1 MRHMMTA
8 AVAVALMTCQAA
20 AQLSIQVQSF
30 PPGQEVK
37 PGVAVILILSGL
49 QEGQEAVWH
58 HGQIEGDLVLDFGSS
73 KHRLFAGTKP
83 GPRTFVVQ
91 VPSAGADPF
100 TVCQFQYGGKEDP
113 DPDPLPIPGPKLLL
127 IIEES
132 DPENRTPE
140 LGNLLDRLRHDADD
154 GWLSKQGH
162 TLLTLDQN
170 SNDPIVKK
178 TLKPDDV
185 LPMLVLFRE
194 GRKLWWGPLPS
205 KFDAV
210 LQVVKVH

>member
-1 MRHMMTA
+1 MRHAMTA
-8 AVAVALMTCQAA
+8 AVLVALTACQAA

-37 PGVAVILILSGL
+37 PGVAVVLILIGL
-49 QEGQEAVWH
+49 QEGQEAIWH
-58 HGQIEGDLVLDFGSS
+58 HGQVEGDLVLDFGSS
-73 KHRLFAGTKP
+73 KYRLFAGVKP

-91 VPSAGADPF
+91 VPAAGADPF

-113 DPDPLPIPGPKLLL
+113 DPDPPPPPGPKLLL
-127 IIEES
+127 VIEES
-132 DPENRTPE
+132 GPGSRTPE

-154 GWLSKQGH
+154 GWLKQQKH
-162 TLLTLDQN
+162 SLLILDKD

-194 GRKLWWGPLPS
+194 GKKVWWGPLPS
-205 KFDAV
+205 KFDEV
-210 LQVVKVH
+210 LKLVKAH